1 VPIKQSRYLLFCA
14 SERSHPFRASTRLLR
29 RQEGHLT
36 CKNPTPAIP
45 RGSSSGDK
53 PAVISGK
60 QAGKTETESMFTE
73 SGGGG
78 DCQIKDPGWGWM
90 RRVKKTLVDP
100 FPTAVSERPDGA
112 AILKR

>member
-14 SERSHPFRASTRLLR
+14 SERSHPFRASTRLLG

-60 QAGKTETESMFTE
+60 QAGKTETEIMFTE
-73 SGGGG
+73 SWGGERLPDKRPRLGLDAAG
-78 DCQIKDPGWGWM
+78 QKNFGRPVSDCGI
-90 RRVKKTLVDP
+90 
-100 FPTAVSERPDGA
+100 
-112 AILKR
+112 

>member
-1 VPIKQSRYLLFCA
+1 MPIKQSRYLSFCA

-60 QAGKTETESMFTE
+60 QAGKTETESMFTK
-73 SGGGG
+73 SGGF
-78 DCQIKDPGWGWM
+78 QIKDLGYG
-90 RRVKKTLVDP
+90 RVQRVKKTLVDP